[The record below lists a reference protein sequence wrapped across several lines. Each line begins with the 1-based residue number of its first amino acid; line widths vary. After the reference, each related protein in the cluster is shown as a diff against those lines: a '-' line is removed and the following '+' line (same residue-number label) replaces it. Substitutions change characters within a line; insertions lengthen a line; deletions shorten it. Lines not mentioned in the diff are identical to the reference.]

1 MYVDVRPWTVGH
13 AASFAHAAASSCGG
27 NHCRGLVVQGK
38 PSPRGVREACG
49 QDGGGGGGTVSAP
62 IWGGRVVCACAE
74 SETREGEVM
83 VVSQSTLLT

>member
-49 QDGGGGGGTVSAP
+49 QDGGGGAQYRLLYGAEGWFVRAQRARQ
-62 IWGGRVVCACAE
+62 GRVK
-74 SETREGEVM
+74 
-83 VVSQSTLLT
+83 LW

>member
-49 QDGGGGGGTVSAP
+49 QDGGGGHSIGSYMGRKGGLCVRRERDK
-62 IWGGRVVCACAE
+62 GG
-74 SETREGEVM
+74 
-83 VVSQSTLLT
+83 